1 MEIGNWKLEIQ
12 MPLHL
17 RIATL
22 ERTVFDEDVDSITL
36 PGSEGEFTV
45 LKNHIPLITALA
57 LGEIIARRGGEEFSM
72 TVSGGMT
79 EVQPDRV
86 LVLADQSERAEEIDI
101 ELAEEARRRAER
113 LMEEKRED
121 VEEFA
126 AAEAELQRALMRIKI
141 AKKRK
146 GRL

>member
-1 MEIGNWKLEIQ
+1 

>member
-1 MEIGNWKLEIQ
+1 

-57 LGEIIARRGGEEFSM
+57 LGEIIVRRGGEEFSM

>member
-1 MEIGNWKLEIQ
+1 M
-12 MPLHL
+12 HL

-22 ERTVFDEDVDSITL
+22 GRTVFDEDVESVTL
-36 PGSEGEFTV
+36 PGSEGELTV
-45 LKNHIPLITALA
+45 LKNHIPLITPLV

-72 TVSGGMT
+72 TVSGGMV
-79 EVQPDRV
+79 EVSPHRV

-101 ELAEEARRRAER
+101 ELAEEARRRAEK

-141 AKKRK
+141 AKRRK
-146 GRL
+146 SGYK